1 MFRSQTNQERKHLP
15 MDNLSQIAGGELATS
30 PKDFESKMK
39 EMMRSE
45 VERITNSIMKAELS
59 KSLGFEKNE
68 QGKAKEAGDSR
79 NGSYDRVVDTS
90 FGPIKVSMPRDR
102 NGDFES
108 KVLPPYMRRTYEVE
122 DLVLRLYRSG
132 LSDQDCAD
140 ITEALY
146 SEKYSKSTISS
157 ITDVLEEDVKSY
169 RERPIEGAW
178 FAVFLDSTYVPLRRK
193 TVQKEAINIAMGIT
207 MSGERKMLG
216 YSITPQESA
225 EEWGMLLDDFMKRGL
240 KSAKI
245 VVSDGLAGISSVLD
259 SKLPGARHQRC
270 FVHLARNLG
279 AKVRKP
285 DQAEI
290 MQEFMD
296 LSRKKGAEEAISAYS
311 SFVKKWGLLYPSVR
325 KWSEE
330 ISPDEIFAFYG
341 FPEGLRTKI
350 YTNNCIEGFNKQI
363 KRMIKKHI
371 QFVDEKAEEKV
382 LVSIFLHYDEK
393 VGKRKTRGWEMI
405 EAMANKD

>member
-1 MFRSQTNQERKHLP
+1 
-15 MDNLSQIAGGELATS
+15 
-30 PKDFESKMK
+30 
-39 EMMRSE
+39 
-45 VERITNSIMKAELS
+45 
-59 KSLGFEKNE
+59 
-68 QGKAKEAGDSR
+68 
-79 NGSYDRVVDTS
+79 
-90 FGPIKVSMPRDR
+90 
-102 NGDFES
+102 
-108 KVLPPYMRRTYEVE
+108 
-122 DLVLRLYRSG
+122 
-132 LSDQDCAD
+132 
-140 ITEALY
+140 
-146 SEKYSKSTISS
+146 
-157 ITDVLEEDVKSY
+157 
-169 RERPIEGAW
+169 
-178 FAVFLDSTYVPLRRK
+178 
-193 TVQKEAINIAMGIT
+193 
-207 MSGERKMLG
+207 
-216 YSITPQESA
+216 
-225 EEWGMLLDDFMKRGL
+225 
-240 KSAKI
+240 
-245 VVSDGLAGISSVLD
+245 
-259 SKLPGARHQRC
+259 
-270 FVHLARNLG
+270 VHLARNLG

-341 FPEGLRTKI
+341 FPEGLRAKI

-405 EAMANKD
+405 EATENKD